1 MLEQEIA
8 SIIKFI
14 LDSTGNP
21 TPYYYRVPQSF
32 TLPAVYFPQPE
43 LTTGKGTLSDYS
55 AEYYWAI
62 TFFDLSTEKAYE
74 MARTAFLALNAG
86 RSWVPLVDTDGNTT
100 GQAIRL
106 ENLKLRPTDECA
118 AELSF
123 GFKSYRQYDRDEPS
137 LMQSFEAAINGE
149 NYKSITITE
158 EMEEAVEAALRESVE
173 NKEEIT

>member
-137 LMQSFEAAINGE
+137 PTHNFEIAINGE
-149 NYKSITITE
+149 AYRSITITE

-173 NKEEIT
+173 NKED